1 MMKKS
6 VYYLLFI
13 ILLQAFPANA
23 QLESLQQLPEVIL
36 SDIHLHRSSS
46 TNHVQ
51 VLKDSVLDQNQPA
64 LTSVLKFNSP
74 LYFRENGPGMVAS
87 ASFRGTTASQTAVI
101 WNGININ
108 SQFTGQT
115 DFNTILTSGFDEVA
129 IRSGGGSVLYGSGAI
144 GGSVHLNNR
153 FRFNRGLQNKIRLKY
168 GSFDTRY
175 GSLDSEYS
183 NERLSLQFAAA
194 RHQSDNDFRYPDS
207 DKINDNGDFSND
219 QLALSIGYLV
229 DHNNTLKFYT
239 NYFDGDRGFSG
250 TLTAPSKSKYEDR
263 NSRNLLEWNSYFG
276 SFKSN
281 VRLAY
286 LDEHYK
292 YFENRGRE
300 IFSYGKAKTGIVK
313 YDLRYNLSSKAG
325 ISGLLEYQNSRGE
338 GTNFSGINERNT
350 GSAGLLFIHDL
361 SPLKYEVSARADFSD
376 RYNSPLLFSAGVT
389 YAFTNFYSAK
399 LNVSRNY
406 RIPTFND
413 LFWYSGGNLDLKP
426 EKSLQAELGQ
436 NLHFSNLKF
445 SLTGFVIKTEDLLRW
460 VPSNSGLWLPE
471 NTKKALNYG
480 LETTADWQK
489 EFAEHEISFSGTY
502 AYTKAVDQSL
512 DKDLIYVPA
521 HKITASAGYRYRN
534 LSAYFQYLYNGQ
546 VFTSS
551 DNNYSLPGYSLS
563 NLGISYSFFGRRMQA
578 GLEMQN
584 LFDKAYQSMPSRPM
598 PGRSLYS
605 SLTFKF

>member
-1 MMKKS
+1 MKKN
-6 VYYLLFI
+6 VYYLLVFV
-13 ILLQAFPANA
+13 LLQAFPAHA

-108 SQFTGQT
+108 SQFNGQT
-115 DFNTILTSGFDEVA
+115 DFNTVLTSGFDEVA

-144 GGSVHLNNR
+144 GGSIHLNNR
-153 FRFNRGLQNKIRLKY
+153 FRFNRGLQNKIQLRY

-183 NERLSLQFAAA
+183 NEDLSLQLAVA
-194 RHQSDNDFRYPDS
+194 RHQSDNDFPYPES

-219 QLALSIGYLV
+219 QLSLSIGYLI
-229 DHNNTLKFYT
+229 DQNNTLKFYT

-250 TLTAPSKSKYEDR
+250 TMTAGSKSKYEDR
-263 NSRNLLEWNSYFG
+263 NSRNLVEWNSYFG
-276 SFKSN
+276 NFKSN

-292 YFENRGRE
+292 YFENRERE
-300 IFSYGKAKTGIVK
+300 NFSYGRAKTGIIK
-313 YDLRYNLSSKAG
+313 YDLKYNLSSKAG
-325 ISGLLEYQNSRGE
+325 TTGLFEYQNSRGE
-338 GTNFSGINERNT
+338 GSNFSGINERNT
-350 GSAGLLFIHDL
+350 GSAGLLFVHDL
-361 SPLKYEVSARADFSD
+361 SPLKYEISARAEFSD
-376 RYNSPLLFSAGVT
+376 KYNSPLLFSAGAT
-389 YAFTNFYSAK
+389 YAFTDFYSAK

-436 NLHFSNLKF
+436 NLHFSNLNF
-445 SLTGFVIKTEDLLRW
+445 SLTGFIINTRDLLRW
-460 VPSNSGLWLPE
+460 VPSSGGLWLPE

-480 LETTADWQK
+480 FESTADWQK
-489 EFAEHEISFSGTY
+489 KIQEHKISFSGTY
-502 AYTKAVDQSL
+502 AFTKATDQST
-512 DKDLIYVPA
+512 DKTLIFVPM
-521 HKITASAGYRYRN
+521 HKGTASAGYEIKNFSTY
-534 LSAYFQYLYNGQ
+534 LQILYNGE

-551 DNNYSLPGYSLS
+551 DNHYTLPGYTLS
-563 NLGISYSFFGRRMQA
+563 NLGFNYNFLKDRVQL
-578 GLEMQN
+578 GLIIQN
-584 LFDKAYQSMPSRPM
+584 VFDKEYQSMPSRPM
-598 PGRSLYS
+598 PGRSIQS
-605 SLTFKF
+605 SLTFNF